1 MSVPIPPTRL
11 AFVGQANYFDLVALS
26 MPTPN
31 IEPTFID
38 FRSGGDTMALLD
50 RIEEF
55 HPDLIIVFGPQ
66 TIPKDVL
73 RELEAVRIGW
83 FTEPIARVT
92 TRSGWERLGTHDRDA
107 PAAQIDL
114 ERRFLAAT
122 SCDVQQFDRLISHD
136 PLQAETLGLIGP
148 IWRSIPLAVDDRFYR
163 APTAMGTSPTIGFI
177 GSSTPYRE
185 EFLTGL
191 KHHYDLRHFAHGLF
205 GDRLLDELG
214 ELEIA
219 INVHNLDISTFEN
232 RVSLHLAQGHLVL
245 SQPLAPTNGL
255 EADRDFIEFRTPE
268 ELAHIVAE
276 IRAHP
281 RAHEL
286 TRHRG
291 RRKAEYFR
299 ASTVYERIVKDLRL
313 ERVLRVG

>member
-1 MSVPIPPTRL
+1 MMAREAKTRF

-26 MPTPN
+26 SPTSRIDPA
-31 IEPTFID
+31 FID
-38 FRSGGDTMALLD
+38 FRSGGDIIDLHD
-50 RIEEF
+50 QISDF
-55 HPDLIIVFGPQ
+55 DPDVVIVFGPQ
-66 TIPKDVL
+66 TVPRGALRDVD
-73 RELEAVRIGW
+73 AVRIGW
-83 FTEPIARVT
+83 FTEPIARVSSQAELD
-92 TRSGWERLGTHDRDA
+92 RIRERD
-107 PAAQIDL
+107 PNKSAAQIDL
-114 ERRFLAAT
+114 ERRLLEAST
-122 SCDVQQFDRLISHD
+122 CDAGQFDHLISHD
-136 PLQAETLGLIGP
+136 PLQAPTLELIGP
-148 IWRSIPLAVDDRFYR
+148 IWRSIPLPVDDRFYR
-163 APTAMGTSPTIGFI
+163 DPAPMRTSPSIGFI

-185 EFLTGL
+185 QFLTGI

-205 GDRLLDELG
+205 GDRLLDELI

-219 INVHNLDISTFEN
+219 INLHNLDISTFEN

-255 EADRDFIEFRTPE
+255 EADRDFIEFHTPE

-276 IRAHP
+276 IRAYP

-299 ASTVYERIVKDLRL
+299 ASTVYEKILRELSL
-313 ERVLRVG
+313 EHSLSAG